1 MPLQGAHHLRKLATS
16 RRSPPQ
22 AACGSKLQIY
32 NYTHSLQFNTAPMLC
47 TAKNRHNVGKVS
59 FCNIDRPTIPIL
71 GTYFF
76 SPLTPH
82 RAPTIQKMK
91 KKMPPNLAAGTAFCV
106 CPVRA
111 RRTHGK
117 LSAHL
122 LGEAAPTRA
131 QRRYS
136 ATVLRRK
143 LASAPT
149 RGRRRRGP

>member
-59 FCNIDRPTIPIL
+59 FCNIDRPTIPLL

-91 KKMPPNLAAGTAFCV
+91 KKCRPTLQL
-106 CPVRA
+106 A
-111 RRTHGK
+111 RRFVYVPCVPGARTGNSAPTSSGK
-117 LSAHL
+117 LHQ
-122 LGEAAPTRA
+122 LGR
-131 QRRYS
+131 S
-136 ATVLRRK
+136 GATALRRK
-143 LASAPT
+143 LAPAPT